1 MAKISDTKLSNEIRE
16 KFISKLF
23 DHFNGEGEDAHIIA
37 SNQITFPV
45 TDAMQ
50 NEKWIIVTVT
60 VPKGSRDGEPYD
72 GYSMAEDYK
81 MKQEEKQAKA
91 EEAARIKAEKI
102 EKSQKAREAKQKA
115 KGKA

>member
-16 KFISKLF
+16 KFTNKLF
-23 DHFNGEGEDAHIIA
+23 NYFSEEGEDTHIIA
-37 SNQITFPV
+37 SNQIAFPV
-45 TDAMQ
+45 VDGAG
-50 NEKWIIVTVT
+50 NEKWITITVT